1 MKTDKVL
8 KITLY
13 SLLGLGAILGASLL
27 LKGKKDDDK
36 GKDENAEADVEDPDA
51 ITEEQKKVPP
61 KIVSATKDK
70 TVAKGMR
77 VFAKLNAIKGRSQNY
92 VNNGYI
98 NNIIWEG
105 DNAGEYLGTVT
116 ATAKD
121 RENSA
126 DDSGKIYT
134 WFKVT
139 LDRKAWDRYN
149 NTKSFLTK
157 QTAYTAGNNWAW
169 FREDT
174 LKA

>member
-36 GKDENAEADVEDPDA
+36 GKDENAEVDVEDPDA

-61 KIVSATKDK
+61 KIVSASKDK
-70 TVAKGMR
+70 TVAQGMR
-77 VFAKLNAIKGRSQNY
+77 VFAKLNAIKGRNQNY

-116 ATAKD
+116 SIAKD

-126 DDSGKIYT
+126 DDNGKIYT

>member
-27 LKGKKDDDK
+27 LKDK
-36 GKDENAEADVEDPDA
+36 GDDGKGDEENKEADVEDPDA

-61 KIVSATKDK
+61 KIQSAAANKS
-70 TVAKGMR
+70 VANGMK
-77 VFAKLNAIKGRSQNY
+77 VFAKLNGIKGRSQNY

-105 DNAGEYLGTVT
+105 ENAGEFLGKVT

-126 DDSGKIYT
+126 DDKGKIYT
-134 WFKVT
+134 WFIVT

-157 QTAYTAGNNWAW
+157 QTVYTAGNNWAW

>member
-1 MKTDKVL
+1 MKTDKFL

-27 LKGKKDDDK
+27 LKGKGDDDK
-36 GKDENAEADVEDPDA
+36 GDEENKEADVEDPDA

-61 KIVSATKDK
+61 KIQSAAANKS
-70 TVAKGMR
+70 VANGMR

-116 ATAKD
+116 TTAKD

-126 DDSGKIYT
+126 DDKGKIYT